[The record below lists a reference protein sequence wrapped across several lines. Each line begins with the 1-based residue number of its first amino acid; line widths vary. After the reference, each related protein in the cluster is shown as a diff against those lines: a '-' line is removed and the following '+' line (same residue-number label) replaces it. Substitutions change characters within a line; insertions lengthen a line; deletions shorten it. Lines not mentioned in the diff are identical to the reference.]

1 MRRVRLVTSIK
12 PPTDGSLIAMTSRL
26 SESRASKRRSI
37 SSFVISI
44 LPMRSRSSM
53 SSRLCD
59 SSEISPKPSMP
70 ASPLSEWTSRKILLM
85 TSGRTSRPC
94 DSNSTRSRESVSSS
108 SSASPVNSSR
118 ARSSSLDIAGIV
130 AGVVTSAPMAAQLID
145 GKQVAKTIEA
155 EVVAAIRALGIAPGL
170 VAVRVGNDPASEV
183 YVRSKAKKARERGLR
198 GDELI
203 LPESTSEA
211 ELLAHVD
218 RLNHDDDVDGILVQL
233 PLPPQ
238 IDSKKVID
246 AIDPSKDVDGFH
258 PINVGKLHLG
268 RPTLAPCTP
277 AGVIRLIES
286 TGVAIAGS
294 NAVVIGRSDIVGK
307 PMAAL
312 LLQRNATVTIAH
324 SRTRDLASV
333 VRGADLIVAAVG
345 KPLLVTREMVKPG
358 AVVID
363 VGMNRLGASGA
374 DLVAHDEEKSR
385 LLAKNG
391 TVLVGDVDFARVRD
405 VAGWITPVPGGV
417 GPMTIAML
425 MRNTV
430 TAAEWR
436 RR

>member
-1 MRRVRLVTSIK
+1 
-12 PPTDGSLIAMTSRL
+12 
-26 SESRASKRRSI
+26 
-37 SSFVISI
+37 
-44 LPMRSRSSM
+44 
-53 SSRLCD
+53 
-59 SSEISPKPSMP
+59 
-70 ASPLSEWTSRKILLM
+70 
-85 TSGRTSRPC
+85 
-94 DSNSTRSRESVSSS
+94 VS
-108 SSASPVNSSR
+108 
-118 ARSSSLDIAGIV
+118 
-130 AGVVTSAPMAAQLID
+130 AQIID

-155 EVVAAIRALGIAPGL
+155 EVIDAIASLGIAPGL

-183 YVRSKAKKARERGLR
+183 YVRSKAKKARELGLR

-203 LPESTSEA
+203 LSESTSEA
-211 ELLAHVD
+211 ALLAHID
-218 RLNHDDDVDGILVQL
+218 RLNHDDAVDGILVQL

-238 IDSKKVID
+238 IDAKKVID

-258 PINVGKLHLG
+258 PGNVGKLHLG

-286 TGVAIAGS
+286 TGVAIGGS

-307 PMAAL
+307 PMGAL

-324 SRTRDLASV
+324 SRTRDLQSV
-333 VRGADLIVAAVG
+333 VRGADIVVAAVG

-363 VGMNRLGASGA
+363 VGMNRLSDAA
-374 DLVAHDEEKSR
+374 LVAHDEEKSR

-391 TVLVGDVDFARVRD
+391 TVLVGDVDFARVRE